1 MLRDLQ
7 TAAAN
12 LSDGVVFVAI
22 PLLATSLTKDAF
34 LIAGLAAMYSAVRLI
49 VVVTVGVYVDRVDR
63 RAIL

>member
-1 MLRDLQ
+1 
-7 TAAAN
+7 
-12 LSDGVVFVAI
+12 
-22 PLLATSLTKDAF
+22 LTKDAF